1 MHDHVRW
8 RLDLGFLQRA
18 VSSQALRPEAL
29 GPALRRCCEHISEKP
44 ASLTAFLETL
54 DAAALEGG
62 ITRAPRAFTA
72 LSEAFAIFAGPHAR
86 PRGSASSS
94 TRAALPLH
102 KLDSAVN
109 LSALVKALAHM
120 RSAVLLTTTT
130 TEDGGGGER
139 SPSNEQLISMAEAY
153 EAAASACVA
162 ACVATAAV
170 DSTVGE
176 AAPSV
181 GAWATVCAPA
191 RVDLAGGWTDT
202 PPICYD
208 VGGRVVNLAIL
219 VNGTQPIGARS
230 RRIAARLV
238 RITARDGS
246 EPVVLRQLADL
257 ADRTDPL
264 ARGALVKAVL
274 VTLGVVDPDSSE
286 ELPSQLDAAGGGLEI
301 ELWSELPH
309 GSGLGTS
316 SILAAAL
323 VVSVGA
329 AALNVRFGA
338 TALAHAVLRVE
349 QCLTT
354 GGGWQDQLGGCV
366 GGAKLCFCPASLP
379 LAVSCE
385 KLALSAEAVGVLG
398 AHLQLLYTGVTRLAK
413 NLLQDVLRRWMLGR
427 RASTDTIAGLVDTS
441 RDMARALAAAD
452 MCAAGGALAA
462 YWEQKKSMC
471 DAEPPAVARVLRTL
485 YGRRLIYGA
494 ALTGAGGGGFL
505 VMVTVEPHAR
515 QAVEAAVL
523 EEIRDSDERMVF
535 YDIGVDECGLDLSF
549 EEPHDGNR

>member
-1 MHDHVRW
+1 M
-8 RLDLGFLQRA
+8 
-18 VSSQALRPEAL
+18 
-29 GPALRRCCEHISEKP
+29 
-44 ASLTAFLETL
+44 TAFLETL
-54 DAAALEGG
+54 DATALEGG

-102 KLDSAVN
+102 ELDIAVN

-120 RSAVLLTTTT
+120 RSAVLLTTT
-130 TEDGGGGER
+130 EDGGGGER
-139 SPSNEQLISMAEAY
+139 SPSNEELISLAEAY

-219 VNGTQPIGARS
+219 VNGCQPIGARS

-246 EPVVLRQLADL
+246 EAVVLRRLADL
-257 ADRTDPL
+257 ADRSNPL

-274 VTLGVVDPDSSE
+274 VTLGVVDPDSSQD
-286 ELPSQLDAAGGGLEI
+286 LPSQLDAAGGGLEI

-366 GGAKLCFCPASLP
+366 GGAKLCLCPASLP
-379 LAVSCE
+379 LEVSCE
-385 KLALSAEAVGVLG
+385 KLALSAEAVSALG

-427 RASTDTIAGLVDTS
+427 RASADTIAGLVDTS
-441 RDMARALAAAD
+441 HDMARALAAAD
-452 MCAAGGALAA
+452 MRAAGGALAA

-494 ALTGAGGGGFL
+494 ALAGAGGGGFL

-523 EEIRDSDERMVF
+523 DEIRDSDEQMVF
-535 YDIGVDECGLDLSF
+535 YDVGVDERGLNLSF
-549 EEPHDGNR
+549 EEPHDGIS

>member
-1 MHDHVRW
+1 MHEHVRR
-8 RLDLGFLQRA
+8 RLDLGFLRRA
-18 VSSQALRPEAL
+18 VLSQASRPEAL
-29 GPALRRCCEHISEKP
+29 GPALRRCCEHILEQP

-54 DAAALEGG
+54 DATALEGG

-102 KLDSAVN
+102 ELDIAVN

-120 RSAVLLTTTT
+120 RSAVLLTTT
-130 TEDGGGGER
+130 EDGGGGER
-139 SPSNEQLISMAEAY
+139 SPSNEELISLAEAY

-219 VNGTQPIGARS
+219 VNGCQPIGARS

-246 EPVVLRQLADL
+246 EAVVLRRLADL
-257 ADRTDPL
+257 ADRSNPL

-274 VTLGVVDPDSSE
+274 VTLGVVDPDSSQD
-286 ELPSQLDAAGGGLEI
+286 LPSQLDAAGGGLEI

-366 GGAKLCFCPASLP
+366 GGAKLCLCPASLP
-379 LAVSCE
+379 LEVSCE
-385 KLALSAEAVGVLG
+385 KLALSAEAVSALG

-427 RASTDTIAGLVDTS
+427 RASADTIAGLVNTS
-441 RDMARALAAAD
+441 HDMARALAAAD
-452 MCAAGGALAA
+452 MRAAGGALAA

-494 ALTGAGGGGFL
+494 ALAGAGGGGFL

-523 EEIRDSDERMVF
+523 DEIRDSDEQMVF
-535 YDIGVDECGLDLSF
+535 YDVGVDERGLNLSF
-549 EEPHDGNR
+549 EEPHDGIS

>member
-1 MHDHVRW
+1 MHEHVRR
-8 RLDLGFLQRA
+8 RLDLGFLRRA
-18 VSSQALRPEAL
+18 VLSQASRPEAL
-29 GPALRRCCEHISEKP
+29 GPALRRCCEHILEQP

-54 DAAALEGG
+54 DATALEGG
-62 ITRAPRAFTA
+62 ITCAPRAFTA
-72 LSEAFAIFAGPHAR
+72 LSEAFAMFAGPHAR

-102 KLDSAVN
+102 KLDVAVN

-120 RSAVLLTTTT
+120 RSAVLLTP

-139 SPSNEQLISMAEAY
+139 SPSNEQLISLAEAY

-170 DSTVGE
+170 DSTMGE

-219 VNGTQPIGARS
+219 VNGCQPIGARS
-230 RRIAARLV
+230 RRIAARLI

-246 EPVVLRQLADL
+246 EAVVLRRLADL
-257 ADRTDPL
+257 ADRSNPL

-274 VTLGVVDPDSSE
+274 VTLGVVDPDSSQD
-286 ELPSQLDAAGGGLEI
+286 LPSQLDAAGGGLEI

-366 GGAKLCFCPASLP
+366 GGAKLCLCPASLP
-379 LAVSCE
+379 LEVSCE
-385 KLALSAEAVGVLG
+385 KLALSAEAVSALG

-427 RASTDTIAGLVDTS
+427 RASADTIAGLVNTS
-441 RDMARALAAAD
+441 HDMARALAAAD
-452 MCAAGGALAA
+452 MRAAGGALAA

-494 ALTGAGGGGFL
+494 ALAGAGGGGFL

-523 EEIRDSDERMVF
+523 DEIRDSDEQMVF
-535 YDIGVDECGLDLSF
+535 YDVGVDERGLNLSF
-549 EEPHDGNR
+549 EEPHDGIN